1 VSNPLIPSAG
11 ARITSV
17 GPVPHPQNQ
26 GEQMLV
32 IRYEQAGVKGELRLE
47 QIQAAALLLAVDAL
61 LAEFGR
67 SDIAM
72 TLSGTL
78 PALRATP
85 PEGETRDDT
94 SS

>member
-1 VSNPLIPSAG
+1 VSNPLTPSAG

-17 GPVPHPQNQ
+17 GPVPHPEKK
-26 GEQMLV
+26 GEQMLA

-67 SDIAM
+67 SDIAT

-78 PALRATP
+78 PALRAAPSEDEAP
-85 PEGETRDDT
+85 P
-94 SS
+94 

>member
-1 VSNPLIPSAG
+1 
-11 ARITSV
+11 
-17 GPVPHPQNQ
+17 
-26 GEQMLV
+26 MLA

-78 PALRATP
+78 PALRSP
-85 PEGETRDDT
+85 PTDTEARDDT